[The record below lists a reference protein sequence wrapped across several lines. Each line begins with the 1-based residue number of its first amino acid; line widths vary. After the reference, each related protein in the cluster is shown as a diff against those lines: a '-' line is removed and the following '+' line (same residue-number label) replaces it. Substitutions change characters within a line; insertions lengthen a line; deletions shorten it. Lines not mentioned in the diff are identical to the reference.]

1 MKIGTKL
8 PTLKGQTTQGDITLP
23 DDYSRQ
29 WISLSPML
37 ISHQFVQQSLSLFNP
52 NLRVLK
58 TSYSINRIKC

>member
-29 WISLSPML
+29 WISISPPADFTPVCTTEFVAFQ
-37 ISHQFVQQSLSLFNP
+37 SQFKSFKN
-52 NLRVLK
+52 
-58 TSYSINRIKC
+58 

>member
-37 ISHQFVQQSLSLFNP
+37 ISHQFVQ
-52 NLRVLK
+52 
-58 TSYSINRIKC
+58 